1 MASEEGTRKSRVAIE
16 LGTESDPMLIRC
28 ATMWGR
34 YSPFESYILNT
45 TEGWVLID
53 PERPDAPAK
62 NRLLQL
68 ISEQPIATVLTSD
81 GHERSCYDIREQW
94 GVPVW
99 GPEYSSA
106 VRDIAYDGEP
116 DHLYKEGQSLPGGLR
131 PIKLQGAWGGDH
143 ALLWPAPSGQTLA
156 FTGDILNGQV
166 ERTLA
171 GPDHYRRSPDL
182 AFGSRPGYL
191 ARHGNLK
198 GLKQSLHRLLEED
211 IDAICGAHG
220 MPFWDNPKAAITRLI
235 ATL

>member
-1 MASEEGTRKSRVAIE
+1 MASEDSTRKSRVAIE
-16 LGTESDPMLIRC
+16 LGTESDPILIRC

-34 YSPFESYILNT
+34 YSPFESYILNA

-68 ISEQPIATVLTSD
+68 IPEQPIATVLTSD

-116 DHLYKEGQSLPGGLR
+116 DHLYKEGQSLPGGSQAHQTSGRVGRR
-131 PIKLQGAWGGDH
+131 P
-143 ALLWPAPSGQTLA
+143 
-156 FTGDILNGQV
+156 
-166 ERTLA
+166 
-171 GPDHYRRSPDL
+171 
-182 AFGSRPGYL
+182 RPL
-191 ARHGNLK
+191 MAC
-198 GLKQSLHRLLEED
+198 
-211 IDAICGAHG
+211 A
-220 MPFWDNPKAAITRLI
+220 
-235 ATL
+235 